1 MLIPVYTT
9 RFEKDLKRMLKRG
22 CDAAKIKA
30 AIILLINEKTLDA
43 RMKDHLLR
51 GNFKD
56 RRECHLAPDWLLIYR
71 FDETKIIF
79 ERTGTHADL
88 FR

>member
-1 MLIPVYTT
+1 MS
-9 RFEKDLKRMLKRG
+9 
-22 CDAAKIKA
+22 KIKA
-30 AIILLINEKTLDA
+30 AIILLTDEEPLDA
-43 RMKDHLLR
+43 KTKDHLLR

-56 RRECHLAPDWLLIYR
+56 RRECHLEPDWILIYR
-71 FDETKIIF
+71 FDENKIIF

>member
-9 RFEKDLKRMLKRG
+9 RFEKDLKRMRKRG
-22 CDAAKIKA
+22 CDVSKIKA
-30 AIILLINEKTLDA
+30 AIILLINEKPLEIK
-43 RMKDHLLR
+43 MKNHLLR
-51 GNFKD
+51 DSFKD
-56 RRECHLAPDWLLIYR
+56 RRECHLEPDRLLIYR
-71 FDETKIIF
+71 FDENKVIF

>member
-9 RFEKDLKRMLKRG
+9 RFKKDFKRMRKRG
-22 CDAAKIKA
+22 CDVSKIKA
-30 AIILLINEKTLDA
+30 AIVLLINEKRLEIK
-43 RMKDHLLR
+43 MKDHLLR

-56 RRECHLAPDWLLIYR
+56 RRECHPEPDWLLIYR
-71 FDETKIIF
+71 FDENKIIF

>member
-9 RFEKDLKRMLKRG
+9 RFEKDLKRMQKRG
-22 CDAAKIKA
+22 CDVSKIKA
-30 AIILLINEKTLDA
+30 TIILLINEKPLDV
-43 RMKDHLLR
+43 RMKDHLLK

-56 RRECHLAPDWLLIYR
+56 RRECHLEPDWLLIYR
-71 FDETKIIF
+71 FEGSKIVF